1 MINQIAQ
8 HPKLTVWVTIVVSL
22 MLSTLLVGRA
32 QAAEFKWFWEL
43 QSGGNGYQVKHRVK
57 QVRRVKKVRRV
68 AYKKKADTH
77 EATRVMAYS
86 KRQKLSCLSR
96 VRAVGSQWVGASGAK
111 QSAIKAWREIV
122 RFDSGEKFSDWAN
135 ATGVMQGCSRS
146 SIGEVIGKVL
156 YRCEVTAAPCKMK
169 LTGDGR

>member
-8 HPKLTVWVTIVVSL
+8 HPKLTVWVIIVVSL

-32 QAAEFKWFWEL
+32 QAAEYKWVWEV
-43 QSGGNGYQVKHRVK
+43 QSGSNGYQVK
-57 QVRRVKKVRRV
+57 RRVKKVRRV

-86 KRQKLSCLSR
+86 KRQQLSCLSR

-135 ATGVMQGCSRS
+135 ATEVMQGCSRS
-146 SIGEVIGKVL
+146 SISEVIGKVL
-156 YRCEVTAAPCKMK
+156 YRCEVSAAPCKMK